1 MKGGTRLDPIHQFE
15 TYLLADGK
23 APKTVSSYV
32 SDVRAFHK
40 YLSEHGFTD
49 IQRLTRANITGFKNL
64 LLQQEYKPATI
75 NKAINSLNSYTNYL
89 VEQNILPAQVPL
101 VKSSQDRV
109 KVSSDCQHNVEV
121 FTEDELNAILR
132 YVDTPDKLSNRDRLV
147 VYFLLYTGCRVSEL
161 CSVKI
166 KDMDLLSGSLRIIG
180 KGGKLREVPLRFD
193 LVEMIQ
199 TYIKNERSLSN
210 FSTSEYLF
218 VSQRADRLNRDTV
231 NKVLSKIGA
240 ATAMHLYPHKLRH
253 QFCTKLISAGVPLTT
268 VSRLAGHAD
277 PATTADY
284 YVNTSRQE
292 KENAVNLL

>member
-1 MKGGTRLDPIHQFE
+1 MDSIPAFE
-15 TYLLADGK
+15 SYLLADGK

-40 YLSEHGFTD
+40 YLLEQGITD
-49 IQRLTRANITGFKNL
+49 IKKITRAHITGFKTL
-64 LLQQEYKPATI
+64 MLKQGYKPATI
-75 NKAINSLNSYTNYL
+75 NKAINSLKAYANYL
-89 VEQNILPAQVPL
+89 IEQSILPAQVPL

-109 KVSSDCQHNVEV
+109 KVSADCQHTVEV
-121 FTEDELNAILR
+121 FTEDELNSILK
-132 YVDTPDKLSNRDRLV
+132 YVDVPGNLSNRDRLM

-166 KDMDLLSGSLRIIG
+166 KDMDLLSGSLRIFG

-199 TYIKNERSLSN
+199 TYIKNERSLS
-210 FSTSEYLF
+210 SLSSSEYLF

-231 NKVLSKIGA
+231 NKVLGKIGE
-240 ATAMHLYPHKLRH
+240 ATDMHLYPHKLRH
-253 QFCTKLISAGVPLTT
+253 QFCTKLISAGVPLIT

-277 PATTADY
+277 PATTANY

>member
-1 MKGGTRLDPIHQFE
+1 MDSIREFE
-15 TYLLADGK
+15 SYLLADGK

-32 SDVRAFHK
+32 SDIRAFHK
-40 YLSEHGFTD
+40 YLSEQGIND
-49 IQRLTRANITGFKNL
+49 VKRITRAHITGFKNL
-64 LLQQEYKPATI
+64 MLKREYKPATI
-75 NKAINSLNSYTNYL
+75 NKAINSLNAYTNYL
-89 VEQNILPAQVPL
+89 IEQNMIPAQVPL
-101 VKSSQDRV
+101 VKSRQDRV

-121 FTEDELNAILR
+121 FIEEDLNAILR
-132 YVDTPDKLSNRDRLV
+132 YVDTSGNLSTRDRLI

-166 KDMDLLSGSLRIIG
+166 KDMNLLSGSLQILG

-199 TYIKNERSLSN
+199 TYIKTDRSLSK
-210 FSTSEYLF
+210 FSSSEYLF

-231 NKVLSKIGA
+231 NKVLSKIGE
-240 ATAMHLYPHKLRH
+240 ATNFHIFPHKLRH
-253 QFCTKLISAGVPLTT
+253 QFCSKLVAAGVPLTT

-277 PATTADY
+277 PSTTAEY

>member
-1 MKGGTRLDPIHQFE
+1 MDSIHKFE
-15 TYLLADGK
+15 SYLLADGK
-23 APKTVSSYV
+23 AIKTVSSYA
-32 SDVRAFHK
+32 SDVRSFHK
-40 YLSEHGFTD
+40 YLSEHGITD
-49 IQRLTRANITGFKNL
+49 IKRITRAQITGFKNIML
-64 LLQQEYKPATI
+64 KQEYKPATI

-89 VEQNILPAQVPL
+89 IEQSMLPAQIPL

-109 KVSSDCQHNVEV
+109 KVSADCQHNVEV
-121 FTEDELNAILR
+121 FTEDDLNSILR
-132 YVDTPDKLSNRDRLV
+132 YVDTPGKLNNRDRLI

-161 CSVKI
+161 CLIKI
-166 KDMDLLSGSLRIIG
+166 KDMDLLSGLLKLFG

-199 TYIKNERSLSN
+199 IYLKTERALSS
-210 FSTSEYLF
+210 FSASEYLF

-231 NKVLSKIGA
+231 NKVLSKIGI
-240 ATAMHLYPHKLRH
+240 ATNTHLYPHKLRH

>member
-1 MKGGTRLDPIHQFE
+1 MDSIHEFE
-15 TYLLADGK
+15 SYLLADGK

-32 SDVRAFHK
+32 SDIRAFHK
-40 YLSEHGFTD
+40 YLSELGVND
-49 IQRLTRANITGFKNL
+49 VKRITRAHITGFKNL
-64 LLQQEYKPATI
+64 MLKQEYKPATI
-75 NKAINSLNSYTNYL
+75 NKAINSLNAYTNYL
-89 VEQNILPAQVPL
+89 IEQNMIPAQVPL
-101 VKSSQDRV
+101 VKSRQDRV

-121 FTEDELNAILR
+121 FNEDDLNTILR
-132 YVDTPDKLSNRDRLV
+132 YVDTPGNLNCRDSLI

-166 KDMDLLSGSLRIIG
+166 KDMNLLSGSLQIFG

-199 TYIKNERSLSN
+199 TYIKTDRSTGN
-210 FSTSEYLF
+210 FSSSEYLF

-231 NKVLSKIGA
+231 NKVLNKIGE
-240 ATAMHLYPHKLRH
+240 ATDFHIFPHKLRH
-253 QFCTKLISAGVPLTT
+253 QFCSKLVAAGVPLTT

-277 PATTADY
+277 PATTAEY